1 MPVRLPFSIYLA
13 LKYMRPKR
21 TFISIVTVISVIG
34 VMLGV
39 AVLVIVLSVMSGFDQ
54 MWRDKI
60 LSFNAHITVQEFD
73 YIQDP
78 GPLLDEIRRVPGVTG
93 AAPFVQGLVFIVKDD
108 RVHSPLAR
116 GFDPRYEAEVSRVP
130 EHIVQGA
137 YDVTGGGV
145 LMGVDLAR
153 QIGVRVGDPLLVY
166 SPQSFN
172 MSDEVYLPEE
182 LTLRGIYDLGM
193 WEFDSSFIL
202 TSLDTARALYRMDAG
217 VHAIQVMTADALR
230 AGEVAAAI
238 RETLGP
244 GFQIS
249 TWMQQNRQLFAALR
263 VEKNMMFILLI
274 IITIVAAFGIC
285 NTLIT
290 VTVQKTR
297 EIGLLKS
304 LGFSSGQV
312 MGVFIWQGFVQGLI
326 GIVAGVGLGLTF
338 LRYRNHILRFFSEQF
353 SLELLPK
360 ELYHLSEIPA
370 ATSVSDVVLVAMSVL
385 VICTL
390 AGVLPAYRAA
400 RLDPVRALRYE

>member
-1 MPVRLPFSIYLA
+1 MRLPFSIYLA

-21 TFISIVTVISVIG
+21 TFISVVTVISVIG

-39 AVLVIVLSVMSGFDQ
+39 AVLVIVLSVMSGFDN
-54 MWRDKI
+54 MWREKI
-60 LSFNAHITVQEFD
+60 LSFNAHITVQDMEF
-73 YIQDP
+73 IEEP
-78 GPLLDEIRRVPGVTG
+78 EPLLEMLDKVPGVTG
-93 AAPFVQGLVFIVKDD
+93 AAPFVQGLVFIVKDE
-108 RVHSPLAR
+108 RVYTPLAR
-116 GFDPRYEAEVSRVP
+116 GFDPLHEGKVSRVP
-130 EHIVQGA
+130 EHIVQGE
-137 YDVTGGGV
+137 YDVEDGGI

-153 QIGVRVGDPLLVY
+153 QMRARVGDKLLVY
-166 SPQSFN
+166 SPQNFN
-172 MSDEVYLPEE
+172 MADELYLPEE

-193 WEFDSSFIL
+193 WEFDSGFVL
-202 TSLDTARALYRMDAG
+202 TSLETARTLYRLESG
-217 VHAIQVMTADALR
+217 VHAIQVMTADPLR
-230 AGEVAAAI
+230 ANETAELIRDAI
-238 RETLGP
+238 GSPYYVT
-244 GFQIS
+244 

-304 LGFSSGQV
+304 LGFGSGQV

-326 GIVAGVGLGLTF
+326 GTLAGTGLGLTF
-338 LRYRNHILRFFSEQF
+338 LRFRNDILQFFSDRF
-353 SLELLPK
+353 GLELLPK

-370 ATSVSDVVLVAMSVL
+370 ATSAQDVLLVAISVL